1 MIVSNFWLFGEFLVL
16 SILLFQFI
24 LMKSN
29 VVRPV
34 LDFKSRCLLF
44 SGFIVLVSTFYY
56 WPVDA
61 VKMVIYMSMIFLS
74 YKLPKSALI
83 IILALLLIESLLS
96 INVFD
101 KYNRI
106 PFFLI
111 AAIVVAVFDFETKTK
126 KEVTVVLALFALSL
140 VTAVEYQSRTEIL
153 SLFLFLFVLLFS
165 GRAKSSLI
173 NVVIALP
180 IAYIVF
186 SFLYYQLADIY
197 DLEVSISNVERSTM
211 IFWGVENFFSF
222 EYLLKGPGREAFQIE
237 SMRYLFH
244 NVKDEVATDPH
255 SMIVN
260 TFISMGSIGTA
271 LISITYFYLLFSIK
285 KRNLKPVDVY
295 LLVKLSFVVSLATFS
310 AENRVLSA
318 ILLGYLM
325 SLNMQRE
332 SGHAK

>member
-1 MIVSNFWLFGEFLVL
+1 
-16 SILLFQFI
+16 
-24 LMKSN
+24 MKSN
-29 VVRPV
+29 VVIRPV
-34 LDFKSRCLLF
+34 LSFKSKCLLF
-44 SGFIVLVSTFYY
+44 SVLIVLVCTFYY
-56 WPVDA
+56 WPYDA
-61 VKMVIYMSMIFLS
+61 VKMVLHISLIFLS
-74 YKLPKSALI
+74 YKLPRSALL
-83 IILALLLIESLLS
+83 IILVLLVIESLLS

-111 AAIVVAVFDFETKTK
+111 AAIVVAAFDFETKTK
-126 KEVTVVLALFALSL
+126 KEITVFLVLFALSL
-140 VTAVEYQSRTEIL
+140 VAAVEYQSRTEIL
-153 SLFLFLFVLLFS
+153 SLFLFLFVLLLS

-180 IAYIVF
+180 IAYVVF

-244 NVKDEVATDPH
+244 NAKDEVATDPH

-260 TFISMGSIGTA
+260 AFISMGSIGTA

-285 KRNLKPVDVY
+285 KINLKPMDVY

-332 SGHAK
+332 NGHAK